1 MTKDSHVLRQDAV
14 WSKACCAPNNKGEAT
29 TCVRQSAMKW
39 MCQLESLVASNA
51 YSKTVRK
58 VRPLLASIPQGI
70 ACAACQC
77 KHRLY
82 HIEVHVNVLDAA
94 TQLYP
99 CSLAN

>member
-1 MTKDSHVLRQDAV
+1 M

-58 VRPLLASIPQGI
+58 ACPLLASIPQVTT
-70 ACAACQC
+70 CAACQC
-77 KHRLY
+77 KRSLY
-82 HIEVHVNVLDAA
+82 
-94 TQLYP
+94 
-99 CSLAN
+99 

>member
-1 MTKDSHVLRQDAV
+1 M

-58 VRPLLASIPQGI
+58 ARPLLAIIALNSPHAHLVSESISS
-70 ACAACQC
+70 AAMECMP
-77 KHRLY
+77 L
-82 HIEVHVNVLDAA
+82 
-94 TQLYP
+94 TM
-99 CSLAN
+99 S

>member
-1 MTKDSHVLRQDAV
+1 M

-58 VRPLLASIPQGI
+58 VRPLLAIIPQGI